1 MLIEQTGT
9 ARTRIL
15 DAAEALFSE
24 LGYKSV
30 TLRDVARA
38 VGIRQA
44 SLYHHFPDGKEKLF
58 VEVTERALERHREG
72 LLGAIQSAP
81 ADLEAQLQAIAGWLL
96 NQPPVDLAR
105 MVRSD
110 MIEINEEDRRRLTMA
125 ALRSLLVPIEDVFGA
140 GIERERLNRV
150 DHNRLLASSFL
161 AILEAIQVST
171 RFAHRPAQVMANEM
185 IGVLMNGLRPRR
197 AV

>member
-44 SLYHHFPDGKEKLF
+44 SLYHHFPEGKEKLF

-72 LLGAIQSAP
+72 LTNAIRSSP
-81 ADLEAQLQAIAGWLL
+81 EDLEAQLQAIARWLL
-96 NQPPVDLAR
+96 DQPPVDLAR

-110 MIEINEEDRRRLTMA
+110 MIEISEEDRRRLTMS
-125 ALRSLLVPIEDVFGA
+125 ALRSLVVPIEEVFGA
-140 GIERERLNRV
+140 GIERESLNRV
-150 DHNRLLASSFL
+150 HHNRLLASSFL
-161 AILEAIQVST
+161 AIVEAIQVST
-171 RFAHRPAQVMANEM
+171 RFAQRPAHFMADEM
-185 IGVLMNGLRPRR
+185 IGILLNGLRPRE
-197 AV
+197 AM

>member
-1 MLIEQTGT
+1 MLIEQTRS

-15 DAAEALFSE
+15 DAAEELFSE

-30 TLRDVARA
+30 KLRDVARV

-44 SLYHHFPDGKEKLF
+44 SLYHHFPEGKEKLF

-72 LLGAIQSAP
+72 LLDAIQSAP
-81 ADLEAQLQAIAGWLL
+81 VDLEAQLRAIARWLL

-140 GIERERLNRV
+140 GIKREGLNRV
-150 DHNRLLASSFL
+150 EHNRLLASSFL
-161 AILEAIQVST
+161 SITEAIQVST
-171 RFAHRPAQVMANEM
+171 RFAHRPAEVMADEM
-185 IGVLMNGLRPRR
+185 IGVIMNGLRPRDT
-197 AV
+197 V